1 LLNDISK
8 KSRIAALKKQTKIE
22 SQNYF
27 YELGLLNTMAGN
39 SFGLKGKVKTETFS
53 EKWIDSKSGYTT
65 KKYYNKEGFVIK
77 EEYQNEF
84 FESTSVY
91 KYKNK
96 LLISEKSKDRSNK
109 MISHCEFTYYENE
122 KIKSSKQTRIKED
135 SDNNSFEVE
144 KEFFFFSLDNKL
156 IKRET
161 NRYDTDASEAKII
174 SEHKS
179 YSTFDYDERNRIIKI
194 NTFVLPNNE
203 CTYMHTNTYNQLD
216 QIIEDKTLYNPRS
229 NEKYSSKYTY
239 DKKGEILTTKRYKN
253 GVQINLDDKKTVF
266 SDKKEFDKTGNLIKK
281 TVYKNSKVMYTQEY
295 KFEYYITKR
304 AYFPIQ
310 NLEKIDPSIS

>member
-1 LLNDISK
+1 MK
-8 KSRIAALKKQTKIE
+8 KPTLIE
-22 SQNYF
+22 NQNYF
-27 YELGLLNTMAGN
+27 YELGHLNTMAGN

-65 KKYYNKEGFVIK
+65 KKYYNKEGFLIK

-91 KYKNK
+91 EYKNK

-144 KEFFFFSLDNKL
+144 KEFFFFDADNKL

-179 YSTFDYDERNRIIKI
+179 YSTFDYDERNRIINIK
-194 NTFVLPNNE
+194 TFVLPSNE
-203 CTYMHTNTYNQLD
+203 CTYMHTNTYNELD

-229 NEKYSSKYTY
+229 KEKYSSKYTY
-239 DKKGEILTTKRYKN
+239 DKKGEILSTKRYKN

-266 SDKKEFDKTGNLIKK
+266 SDKEEFDKIGNLIKK
-281 TVYKNSKVMYTQEY
+281 TVYENSKVMYAQEY
-295 KFEYYITKR
+295 KFEYYITK
-304 AYFPIQ
+304 P
-310 NLEKIDPSIS
+310 